1 MMDAN
6 MAYLEIIKMF
16 LNLGPVIVI
25 LILGYLGKLQIDK
38 TLSQYREDMLE
49 QRKMYESNVELVKQ
63 YQNLA
68 GDLKDVITLNTR
80 VMTQLVDRIEKDL
93 HEGGSCE

>member
-1 MMDAN
+1 MDPN
-6 MAYLEIIKMF
+6 MEHIEIIKM
-16 LNLGPVIVI
+16 LINLGPVTVI
-25 LILGYLGKLQIDK
+25 LVLGYLGKLQIDK

-49 QRKMYESNVELVKQ
+49 QRKMYESNVELVKR

-80 VMTQLVDRIEKDL
+80 VMTQLVDRIEK
-93 HEGGSCE
+93 EVNK